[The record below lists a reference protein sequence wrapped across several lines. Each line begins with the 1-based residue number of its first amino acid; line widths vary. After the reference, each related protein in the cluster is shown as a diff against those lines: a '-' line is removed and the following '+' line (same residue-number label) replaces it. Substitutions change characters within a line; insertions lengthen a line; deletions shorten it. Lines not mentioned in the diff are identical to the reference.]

1 MLETC
6 TLRFFH
12 DFNTKGNRQRLA
24 ATTSSMFRIFSSTFF
39 PWNSPNFKAHLYGA
53 CIPDGM
59 IVSQLCAVD
68 GIYCNFCWRLIRSSS
83 VILNGLEG
91 IVKEQPTVDKPTS
104 FLCHRGCIYWRHMRA
119 LQRWLG
125 LTSKMYPISWC
136 HGFSRNLNRSGCLLW
151 QATNDVVWDQLIIT
165 QNPLRPNKHSYSPM
179 AWCAQF

>member
-68 GIYCNFCWRLIRSSS
+68 GFYCNFCWRLIRSSS
-83 VILNGLEG
+83 VILNGFEG
-91 IVKEQPTVDKPTS
+91 IVKERPTVDLHLFFAIEAAFTGAICAHCSDGWALHQRCTQSLDVMASAGTWTGRGAYFDRPQMMSFETS
-104 FLCHRGCIYWRHMRA
+104 WY
-119 LQRWLG
+119 
-125 LTSKMYPISWC
+125 
-136 HGFSRNLNRSGCLLW
+136 
-151 QATNDVVWDQLIIT
+151 
-165 QNPLRPNKHSYSPM
+165 
-179 AWCAQF
+179 